1 MLGSLIR
8 FEWRYYLRQPS
19 FIVTALIF
27 FLFSFLATVSRF
39 VQIGGGGEVLK
50 NGTFSIAQTLL
61 ILGLFSIFLIVN
73 FIGNTAT
80 RDHSSQMEELLY
92 SNPMPVW
99 QYQLGRFIGSFAVV
113 LAVFAFVPLG
123 ILLGS
128 WMPWVDQEQFGPTNF
143 AHYLLLFVML
153 PLPTLFVLSA
163 LFFTIA
169 QKFRSMMAMYLVAVA
184 VFICYNV
191 AIQLASEPQYRDIA
205 ALLDPFGFATFMEV
219 SRYWT
224 ISEKNTLVPAF
235 EGVLMQNRLLWSAVG
250 ILLIV
255 TLGNL
260 WGKLTLAGR
269 GSQKAKAQVALPQ
282 YALSVLTTKASGFS
296 AWQQFQLRTVFEMR
310 QIFFS
315 MPFIIL
321 GLLTIFNIAASLI
334 DPPNV
339 FGTPNLPLTTNMIE
353 LIIGSTAMLNII
365 ILVYYCAE
373 VVWRERTSGMGD
385 IVDSLPVPNMV
396 FWLSKLTAIMLL
408 ILSLF
413 VVCALTTMVYQLAKG
428 VEQLELS
435 QYLIR
440 LGFFALF
447 PFMLNVVL
455 IFLLQ
460 VLSPNK
466 YIGMLAYL
474 LFFALQ
480 RVLDAWGFEHNM
492 FQYGTGSSRPYSDM
506 NGYGWAFSS
515 YSWYML
521 YWSAL
526 AAVFFVLGYGLYQR
540 GPAQSL
546 KARWHQLGY
555 QIGGK
560 GKFAMLLA
568 GVVFVSTGGWIHY
581 NTRVLNEF
589 ITSEERLDLQEA
601 YEKQFKQYQ
610 GQPILVATDVHAKVD
625 IFPQEKRIHAVV
637 TSSMRNKYDQPI
649 EKMLV
654 SLPSNT
660 KDIQIDI
667 PGATLGEIDDKFNI
681 AWLTFAQ
688 PIAPQQVVQMVV
700 TLNRQQQ
707 GFADTGQDTSVVE
720 NGTFINNAELLPRF
734 GYQSNFELSERH
746 ERSKRG
752 LPPPQRDNKLEDS
765 RFYQEN
771 FFGPESDFINYE
783 AVVSTAADQIAIS
796 PGYLQKEW
804 QENDRRYFH
813 YKMDQPMVNFYSFL
827 SGRLEVKRETYKGVA
842 LEVYYH
848 PTHHWNVDRMLESL
862 RDSLD
867 LFTTSFGPYQHKQM
881 RVIEFP
887 GYRSFAQS
895 FANTVPYSEAIGF
908 TADLRDPENID
919 SVYYVTAHE
928 MAHQWWGHQVGAAN
942 VQGSQ
947 VISESLSQYA
957 ALRVVEEKYGEAKL
971 REFLRR
977 ELDSYLSGRSGERLE
992 EMPFMRAEGQ
1002 QYIHYNKGSVVLMA
1016 LKDAIG
1022 APRMDQNLK
1031 NFLEEFRFKANPY
1044 PTTLDLVRHLK
1055 QDLTDAEQALVD
1067 ELFSTIQLYDLRLL
1081 KVAKKELPNDM
1092 LELTLTIS
1100 AAKMSA
1106 DGKGVETAVDLAESF
1121 EIGAFDQDPDDF
1133 AKDTKVLYLQ
1143 KHPLKTG
1150 TQDVVIQVPN
1160 TTKYIGV
1167 DPLVK
1172 KVDRD
1177 SGDNIQKL

>member
-27 FLFSFLATVSRF
+27 FLLPFLATVSRF

-50 NGTFSIAQTLL
+50 NGTYSIAQTLL

-92 SNPMPVW
+92 SNPISVW
-99 QYQLGRFIGSFAVV
+99 KYQLGRFIGSFLVV

-123 ILLGS
+123 VLFGS
-128 WMPWVDQEQFGPTNF
+128 WMPWVDQEQFGPNVLSN
-143 AHYLLLFVML
+143 YLLIFVML

-184 VFICYNV
+184 LFICYNV
-191 AIQLASEPQYRDIA
+191 AIQLSSEPQYRDIA

-224 ISEKNTLVPAF
+224 ISEKNTLVPLF
-235 EGVLMQNRLLWSAVG
+235 EGVLLQNRLLWSAIGVA
-250 ILLIV
+250 LLLV
-255 TLGNL
+255 AGNL
-260 WGKLTLAGR
+260 WGQLQLAKKG
-269 GSQKAKAQVALPQ
+269 GSKIKAAVTIPH
-282 YALSVLTTKASGFS
+282 YPLSAILTKANGYSI
-296 AWQQFQLRTVFEMR
+296 WQQYQLRTAFEMR

-321 GLLTIFNIAASLI
+321 GLLTIFNITASLL
-334 DPPNV
+334 DPPSV
-339 FGTPNLPLTTNMIE
+339 FGTPNLPLTTNMIS
-353 LIIGSTAMLNII
+353 LIVGGTALLNII

-373 VVWRERTSGMGD
+373 VVWRERSSGMGD

-396 FWLSKLTAIMLL
+396 FWLSKLSAIMLL
-408 ILSLF
+408 ITSLYA
-413 VVCALTTMVYQLAKG
+413 VCVATTMVYQWFQG
-428 VEQLELS
+428 MEYLELL
-435 QYLIR
+435 QYVIR
-440 LGFFALF
+440 LGFFTLL
-447 PFMLNVVL
+447 PLLLTVVL
-455 IFLLQ
+455 IFLFQ
-460 VLSPNK
+460 VMSPNK
-466 YIGMLAYL
+466 YVGMLAYL

-480 RVLDAWGFEHNM
+480 QVLDAWGFEHNM
-492 FQYGTGSSRPYSDM
+492 FQYGTGSARPYSDM
-506 NGYGWAFSS
+506 NGYGWAFGS

-521 YWSAL
+521 YWGAL
-526 AAVFFVLGYGLYQR
+526 ATVFFILGYGLYQR

-546 KARWHQLGY
+546 KARWNLLGY
-555 QIGGK
+555 QIGQT
-560 GKFAMLLA
+560 GKFAMLAA
-568 GVVFVSTGGWIHY
+568 GLIFVGSGSWIHY

-589 ITSEERLDLQEA
+589 VTSEGRLDLQEA
-601 YEKQFKQYQ
+601 YEKEFKQYQ
-610 GQPILVATDVHAKVD
+610 GQPILVATDVQAKVD
-625 IFPQEKRIHAVV
+625 IFPQEQRIQAVV
-637 TSSMRNKYDQPI
+637 TSTMLNKYDQPI
-649 EKMLV
+649 SKMLV
-654 SLPSNT
+654 SFPEHT
-660 KDIQIDI
+660 PEITIDI
-667 PGATLGEIDDKFNI
+667 PGATLGEIDPRFNL
-681 AWLTFAQ
+681 AWLTFAE
-688 PIAPQQVVQMVV
+688 PVAPQTTLKMVV
-700 TLNRQQQ
+700 TLNRYQQ
-707 GFADTGQDTSVVE
+707 GFADTGQDRSVVE

-734 GYQSNFELSERH
+734 GYQGNYELSERH
-746 ERSKRG
+746 ERAKRG

-783 AVVSTAADQIAIS
+783 AVVSTDLDQIAIS

-804 QENDRRYFH
+804 QENGRRYFH

-827 SGRLEVKRETYKGVA
+827 SGRLEVKKEIYKDVA

-848 PTHHWNVDRMLESL
+848 KAHPWNVDRMLESL

-887 GYRSFAQS
+887 SYRTFAQS
-895 FANTVPYSEAIGF
+895 FANTVPYSEGIGF

-957 ALRVVEEKYGEAKL
+957 ALRVVEQKYGETKL

-977 ELDSYLSGRSGERLE
+977 ELDSYLSGRSAERLE

-1022 APRMDQNLK
+1022 ASRMDQNLK
-1031 NFLEEFRFKANPY
+1031 NFLQEFRFKSTPY

-1055 QDLTDAEQALVD
+1055 QDLTPSEQALVD
-1067 ELFSTIQLYDLRLL
+1067 ELFSTIRLYDLRLM
-1081 KVAKKELPNDM
+1081 KVEKKELPNDL
-1092 LELTLTIS
+1092 LELTLTIQ
-1100 AAKMSA
+1100 AGKMQA
-1106 DGKGVETAVDLAESF
+1106 DGKGVETALELDEEF

-1133 AKDTKVLYLQ
+1133 AKDTKALYLQ
-1143 KHPLKTG
+1143 KHRLKTG
-1150 TQDVVIQVPN
+1150 TQQLVIQVPKAA
-1160 TTKYIGV
+1160 KYIGV

-1177 SGDNIQKL
+1177 SGDNMQRL